1 MSLIKKRE
9 CGTCN
14 LCCKLPSIKDF
25 KSEYEWCKNCD
36 VGVGCK
42 IYKKR
47 PKLCKDFY
55 CLYQA
60 GITDLNLMKNVFLC
74 ILKEKNLHYIKS

>member
-1 MSLIKKRE
+1 MLSINKRK

-60 GITDLNLMKNVFLC
+60 GITDLKPNEKVFLF
-74 ILKEKNLHYIKS
+74 IWKKKNLHYTEF